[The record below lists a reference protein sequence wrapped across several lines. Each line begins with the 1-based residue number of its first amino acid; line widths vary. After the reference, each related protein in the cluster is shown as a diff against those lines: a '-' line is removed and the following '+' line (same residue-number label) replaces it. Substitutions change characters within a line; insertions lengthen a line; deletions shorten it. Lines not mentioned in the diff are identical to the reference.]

1 MTDMHIAK
9 VASVAEF
16 IPDQVI
22 DQGTT
27 HGLAV
32 VAWGSTYG
40 AVYQA
45 VKDLRREGF
54 AVAHIHLTHLNP
66 FPKNLG
72 QLLNQFDNILVP
84 ELNTGQ
90 LATLL
95 RDRLLVD
102 VAQLNKVTG
111 QPLTVS
117 ELKTK
122 IIELSPKQLQ
132 KVTGN

>member
-1 MTDMHIAK
+1 MRTKK

-16 IPDQVI
+16 IPSQVI
-22 DQGTT
+22 DQGTAR
-27 HGLAV
+27 GLAI

-40 AVYQA
+40 AIYQA
-45 VKDLRREGF
+45 VKDSLREGYE
-54 AVAHIHLTHLNP
+54 VAHIHLTHLNP

-72 QLLNQFDNILVP
+72 QLLNQFDNVLVP

-102 VAQLNKVTG
+102 VIQLNKVTG
-111 QPLTVS
+111 QPLTVG
-117 ELKTK
+117 ELRVK
-122 IIELSPKQLQ
+122 ITELAHRQLK

>member
-1 MTDMHIAK
+1 M
-9 VASVAEF
+9 
-16 IPDQVI
+16 
-22 DQGTT
+22 
-27 HGLAV
+27 
-32 VAWGSTYG
+32 
-40 AVYQA
+40 
-45 VKDLRREGF
+45 
-54 AVAHIHLTHLNP
+54 AHIHLTHLNP
-66 FPKNLG
+66 FPENLG

-111 QPLTVS
+111 QPLTVG

-122 IIELSPKQLQ
+122 ITELSPKQLQ